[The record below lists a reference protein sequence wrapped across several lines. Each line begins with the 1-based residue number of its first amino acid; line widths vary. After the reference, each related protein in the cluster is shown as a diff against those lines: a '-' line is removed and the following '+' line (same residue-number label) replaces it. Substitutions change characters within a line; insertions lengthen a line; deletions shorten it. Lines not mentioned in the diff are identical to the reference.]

1 MAQMPVRFTTTIN
14 PQPLRSVRKI
24 KQFQLMVGV
33 PASSAARPSTG
44 GRPDPNNAALL
55 YIHENGSPAAHIP
68 ARPSLHP
75 GVNRVRQQIIAL
87 LRAGAAAAAAGKG
100 EALLIRNMNTAGLLA
115 VNSVRGVIRA
125 HIPPP
130 LAATTKMRRLTRTA
144 AYQAASAARQK
155 AMMAVHLAGTFT
167 PLYDTG
173 KLINAITYV
182 IRRR

>member
-130 LAATTKMRRLTRTA
+130 LAATTKNA
-144 AYQAASAARQK
+144 APYSHGSLPSSIGGKAEGYDGRSLSRHIHAA
-155 AMMAVHLAGTFT
+155 V
-167 PLYDTG
+167 
-173 KLINAITYV
+173 
-182 IRRR
+182 